1 MTKKIEFKVS
11 HREFVAGAERNCP
24 HCNLSVPLHE
34 TDPSGPKVTGEYAIT
49 IPYEKTCPHC
59 KKTFNTLSLHRDQK
73 NDAEKQKTMAE
84 SISYM

>member
-1 MTKKIEFKVS
+1 MTEKKKIEPFKVS
-11 HREFVAGAERNCP
+11 HREFVAGAKRNCP

-59 KKTFNTLSLHRDQK
+59 KKTFNYVVIASRSK
-73 NDAEKQKTMAE
+73 KRR
-84 SISYM
+84 